1 MLKQNPSEKV
11 QIPADITPED
21 LFGLTD
27 DKRNKLIAAV
37 LSTISKSQA
46 AVKEI
51 VIKQS
56 TSKSKESKDNIE
68 KGKKLFVELDQ
79 TKKKFEALIKNRW

>member
-1 MLKQNPSEKV
+1 MWGFIETAEKFKKIEAMLKQNPSAKV

-37 LSTISKSQA
+37 LSTISKS
-46 AVKEI
+46 
-51 VIKQS
+51 
-56 TSKSKESKDNIE
+56 
-68 KGKKLFVELDQ
+68 
-79 TKKKFEALIKNRW
+79 